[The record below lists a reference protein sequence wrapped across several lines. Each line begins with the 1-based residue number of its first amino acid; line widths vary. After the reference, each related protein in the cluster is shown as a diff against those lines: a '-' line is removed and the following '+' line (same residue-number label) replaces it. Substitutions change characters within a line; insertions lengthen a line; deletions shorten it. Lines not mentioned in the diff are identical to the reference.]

1 MLTITNIKEK
11 LINTA
16 IRDNILNTIYS
27 VIKVDVHNEYY
38 AIWLDDSN
46 NNGLVKQVYLYR
58 GTEWLGY
65 NVVKGYRIECQPY
78 VHFITLDKCTSPI
91 ILLDEL
97 VKVAYPTINNVPF

>member
-46 NNGLVKQVYLYR
+46 NNGLVK
-58 GTEWLGY
+58 
-65 NVVKGYRIECQPY
+65 
-78 VHFITLDKCTSPI
+78 
-91 ILLDEL
+91 
-97 VKVAYPTINNVPF
+97 KV